1 MAQALSVQKFFFVAF
16 CLEAYR
22 LGAMRRPVEEAVPD
36 QAKTDALNLLHIVEA
51 LCSGGGAGF
60 RISLRRVKEFRTR
73 LREGISNGVFSAQA
87 FVLREILHEE
97 LRDYGATVKR
107 AR

>member
-36 QAKTDALNLLHIVEA
+36 QTKNDALNLLHIVEA
-51 LCSGGGAGF
+51 LCSAGAGF
-60 RISLRRVKEFRTR
+60 RISLRRVKEFRVR
-73 LREGISNGVFSAQA
+73 LREGINNGVFSSQA

>member
-36 QAKTDALNLLHIVEA
+36 QTKTDALNLLHLVEA
-51 LCSGGGAGF
+51 LCSGGAGF

-73 LREGISNGVFSAQA
+73 LREGISNGVFSSQA